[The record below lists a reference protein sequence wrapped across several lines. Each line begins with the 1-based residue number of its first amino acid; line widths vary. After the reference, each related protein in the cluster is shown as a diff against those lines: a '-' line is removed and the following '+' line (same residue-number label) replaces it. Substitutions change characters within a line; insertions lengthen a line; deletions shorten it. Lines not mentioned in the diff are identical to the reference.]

1 MTTNPIKSIL
11 EALIFASEEP
21 IGLATMA
28 GILGEAAAKP
38 QIQSALAEL
47 MSEYN
52 ENPAK
57 GLMLREL
64 DGAYQF
70 VTKPE
75 AAPYLQKLAV
85 DKPKTL
91 SQAALETLSV
101 IAYRQPLVRSDI
113 EQIRGV
119 DCGGVL
125 KTLLERGLIKIIGR
139 REEAGQP
146 LIYATTPAFLE
157 LFHLTRLEE
166 LPSMKEIEQI
176 VEESQKAK
184 GEAPEAAPEAVSEEG
199 LETDASQE
207 TVCQDAAFHG
217 ALPEEE
223 AALGE
228 LEASLKDLRKL
239 EREIFPQEKPAET
252 PAEPADPNES
262 SESKTDPA

>member
-1 MTTNPIKSIL
+1 MELNPIKSIL

-28 GILGEAAAKP
+28 GILEEAAAKS
-38 QIQSALAEL
+38 QIQEALAKL

-75 AAPYLQKLAV
+75 AAPYLQKLTV

-101 IAYRQPLVRSDI
+101 IAYRQPVVRSDI

-146 LIYATTPAFLE
+146 LIYSTTPAFLE

-176 VEESQKAK
+176 VEESQKRKEEMPVA
-184 GEAPEAAPEAVSEEG
+184 ETASEEG

-207 TVCQDAAFHG
+207 SAFHG

-262 SESKTDPA
+262 SESKTDPV